1 LLNTVGAVTSR
12 RISRFGNVTHV
23 VENKKYIKF

>member
-1 LLNTVGAVTSR
+1 LPNTVGAVTSGR
-12 RISRFGNVTHV
+12 MSRFGNVACV